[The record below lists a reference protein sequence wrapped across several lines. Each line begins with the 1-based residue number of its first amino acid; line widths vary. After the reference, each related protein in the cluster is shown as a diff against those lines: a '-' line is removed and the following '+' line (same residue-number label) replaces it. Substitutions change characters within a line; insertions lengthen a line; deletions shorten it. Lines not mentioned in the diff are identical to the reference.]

1 MEMWV
6 ARARSARVVAMTEP
20 PISQAAK
27 PYFIASAVAAGVA
40 GLAFAALGK
49 GPGLAPFLG
58 RFHPLVVHLP
68 IGVLVL
74 AVTLELLALRSSSVK
89 AKVEPAMPAV
99 LSFLVASGVVALVL
113 GMLLGQDAGDY
124 SAKLLGRHR
133 LITFVSVILACA
145 ALATHGAQ
153 DGTPALRALYRGV
166 LALTLGAMSLG
177 GHLGGGLSRG
187 ENYLYELA
195 PSFVQRVAGYTP
207 KKAEPTTA
215 PVATPGAD
223 AKVFA
228 DVVQPA
234 LIKRCG
240 SCHGEKK
247 QKADLR
253 VDSLAALLKGGE
265 TGPAIVP
272 FSAKKS
278 LIHERMT
285 LPKTSDD
292 YMPPDDKPGLTPD
305 ELAALEFWLD
315 RGASPELTVAAALT
329 PAAPEAARPALE
341 RAARGAVP
349 AGVTGD
355 AGPDADA
362 GARD

>member
-1 MEMWV
+1 
-6 ARARSARVVAMTEP
+6 MTEP
-20 PISQAAK
+20 PISRAAK
-27 PYFIASAVAAGVA
+27 PFFIASAVAAGVA
-40 GLAFAALGK
+40 GVAFAALGK
-49 GPGLAPFLG
+49 GPPLAPFLG

-74 AVTLELLALRSSSVK
+74 AVTLELVALRSASLK

-99 LSFLVASGVVALVL
+99 LSFLVASAVVALVL
-113 GMLLGQDAGDY
+113 GLLLGQSSGDY

-133 LITFVSVILACA
+133 LITFVSVILACGV
-145 ALATHGAQ
+145 LATHGAQ
-153 DGTPALRALYRGV
+153 DGTTALRALYRGV
-166 LALTLGAMSLG
+166 LALTVGAMSLG

-187 ENYLYELA
+187 ENYLYEYA
-195 PSFVQRVAGYTP
+195 PAFVQGLAGYTP
-207 KKAEPTTA
+207 KKTEAPTA
-215 PVATPGAD
+215 PVAAPGAE

-240 SCHGEKK
+240 GCHGEKK

-272 FSAKKS
+272 GSSKKS

-292 YMPPDDKPGLTPD
+292 FMPPDDKPGLSPD

-315 RGASPELTVAAALT
+315 RGASPELTVAAALA
-329 PAAPEAARPALE
+329 PSAPEAARPALE
-341 RAARGAVP
+341 RAVTRAAAGAP
-349 AGVTGD
+349 QAASDD
-355 AGPDADA
+355 AGTPADA
-362 GARD
+362 GTRD